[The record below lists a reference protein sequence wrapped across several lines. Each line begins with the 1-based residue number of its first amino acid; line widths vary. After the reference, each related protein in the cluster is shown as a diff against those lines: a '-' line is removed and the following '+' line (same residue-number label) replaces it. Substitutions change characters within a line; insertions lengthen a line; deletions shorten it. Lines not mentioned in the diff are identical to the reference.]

1 MEFSDSSFYRGEFHK
16 SNIHGNGVYKWNDGR
31 EFKGE
36 WVDNLF
42 VRGVMKYP
50 DGRTYE
56 GEFQNELR
64 HGYGVMQY
72 SDYQY

>member
-1 MEFSDSSFYRGEFHK
+1 
-16 SNIHGNGVYKWNDGR
+16 
-31 EFKGE
+31 
-36 WVDNLF
+36 
-42 VRGVMKYP
+42 MKYP
-50 DGRTYE
+50 DGRIYE